1 MESDRCT
8 FIEAVVRKSSV
19 RSVLGEAK
27 KPVPGLSAGLAL
39 HSVQRPHGNMFGL
52 FRALESLEPDAPG
65 MVGGSL

>member
-1 MESDRCT
+1 M
-8 FIEAVVRKSSV
+8 

-27 KPVPGLSAGLAL
+27 KPVPGLSAGTAF